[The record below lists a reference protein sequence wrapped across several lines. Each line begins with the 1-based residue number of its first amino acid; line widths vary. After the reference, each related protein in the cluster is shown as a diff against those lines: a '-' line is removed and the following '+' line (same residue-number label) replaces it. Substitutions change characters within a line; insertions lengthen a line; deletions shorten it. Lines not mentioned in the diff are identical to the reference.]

1 MRWIERQ
8 APSVANSAA
17 TPMLTGASHA
27 QLSGAL
33 DWLALIGAALGFGIL
48 GGLIAW
54 PPLQLRLGR
63 A

>member
-1 MRWIERQ
+1 
-8 APSVANSAA
+8 
-17 TPMLTGASHA
+17 MLTGASHA